1 MLPGVPARIRLQPRL
16 YRSSL
21 VHGAQPID
29 RQAAKVINMTTALI
43 ASLIAIALYLAKRW
57 SDTSAEN
64 SQLRAQVVSLKKQ
77 LSRRDR

>member
-1 MLPGVPARIRLQPRL
+1 
-16 YRSSL
+16 
-21 VHGAQPID
+21 
-29 RQAAKVINMTTALI
+29 MTTVFI

-64 SQLRAQVVSLKKQ
+64 SELRAQVASLKRQ